1 MKAYVICVV
10 STLLLDLLAEYL
22 LKKNKKRI
30 GCTVLVISML
40 VLCIIAGVRDITVGT
55 DVRGYVMRLVSVAQE
70 KNFITYMLN
79 PNSHALF
86 GIIVY
91 VGYLFRDI
99 NFLLFFI
106 EVAVC
111 LPVYIYAYKERNDS
125 SLALILSTFVMTMY
139 CTSYNLIRQSMAIS
153 ILILAYQYFKNEE
166 KKKSYILVFMAALI
180 HITSLAFCAVFV
192 MYNIVKKKSE
202 KKYVYI
208 LETFLVISLLSF
220 FSEQIIG
227 VTSFDYYIDN
237 ANYMREWSI
246 GSILKQLFWV
256 AIAIFTFLNVTKNKK
271 LRGKRVVDA
280 ELSIY
285 LFVFSLMLI
294 FMSFSIPGMGRLG
307 YYFYDLAII
316 ITIPNLLRIAKPK
329 WIMFVLLNILLF
341 YLWWHM
347 TCVPN
352 DSAGIYPYT
361 SNLVHFLN

>member
-22 LKKNKKRI
+22 LKKNKKKY

-55 DVRGYVMRLVSVAQE
+55 DVRGYVMRLATVAQE
-70 KNFITYMLN
+70 KDFITYMLN

-91 VGYLFRDI
+91 IGYLFRDM

-111 LPVYIYAYKERNDS
+111 LPVYIYAYKERNNS

-139 CTSYNLIRQSMAIS
+139 CTSYNLIRQSIAIS
-153 ILILAYQYFKNEE
+153 ILILAYQCFKNEE
-166 KKKSYILVFMAALI
+166 KKKAYILVVIASLI
-180 HITSLAFCAVFV
+180 HITSFAFCAVFV
-192 MYNIVKKKSE
+192 MYNIVKKRSE
-202 KKYVYI
+202 KKYAYI
-208 LETFLVISLLSF
+208 LGIFAIISLLSF

-237 ANYMREWSI
+237 VNYMREWSI

-256 AIAIFTFLNVTKNKK
+256 AIAIFTFLNVKNKK
-271 LRGKRVVDA
+271 SCGKCVVDS

-294 FMSFSIPGMGRLG
+294 LMSFSIPGMGRLG

-316 ITIPNLLRIAKPK
+316 ITTPNLLRIAKPK
-329 WIMFVLLNILLF
+329 WMMFVLLTILLF

-352 DSAGIYPYT
+352 DSAGVYPYK